1 MSAPVFSVILV
12 NWNTAELTL
21 AAIESVRADA
31 GASGVSV
38 QVIVVDNGS
47 VDDSAARIRTAFPQA
62 QVIENDRNLGFA
74 RAVNKGLEVSSGE
87 IVLLLN
93 TDARLEAGAL
103 ATFKRTF
110 EQTPRIGILGGALLD
125 PDGSP
130 QNCIAPFPNL
140 ATELVNKSLLRIFNP
155 TKHTR
160 KVEPGS
166 KDLVRADSI
175 VGACFVIRRET
186 FDAIGPLDERFFFF
200 FEETDWC
207 RRAWDAGWEVAVAP
221 EAKIVHGQGE
231 SSKPVLIES
240 RIEFY
245 RSRYR
250 YFLKNQGKMKTI
262 LLFEGSL
269 IKLAVEFL
277 SAGAMRILSLGKS
290 QRWRERFRVVSTLL
304 AWHIRGCP
312 KSWGLEGHAP
322 SWPRVFPNA

>member
-1 MSAPVFSVILV
+1 
-12 NWNTAELTL
+12 
-21 AAIESVRADA
+21 
-31 GASGVSV
+31 
-38 QVIVVDNGS
+38 
-47 VDDSAARIRTAFPQA
+47 
-62 QVIENDRNLGFA
+62 
-74 RAVNKGLEVSSGE
+74 
-87 IVLLLN
+87 
-93 TDARLEAGAL
+93 
-103 ATFKRTF
+103 
-110 EQTPRIGILGGALLD
+110 
-125 PDGSP
+125 
-130 QNCIAPFPNL
+130 
-140 ATELVNKSLLRIFNP
+140 
-155 TKHTR
+155 
-160 KVEPGS
+160 VEPGS